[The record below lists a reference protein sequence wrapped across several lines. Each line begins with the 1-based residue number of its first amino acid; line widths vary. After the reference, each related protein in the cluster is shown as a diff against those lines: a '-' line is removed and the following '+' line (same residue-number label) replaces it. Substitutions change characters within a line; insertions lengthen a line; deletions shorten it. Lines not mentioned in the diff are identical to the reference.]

1 MASMPQKWLLFPF
14 SVLLLS
20 FFPSRPCF
28 CRLCFDFGQNV
39 KERWSN
45 NQGNLFFI
53 RFFFNVCA
61 NRMQSDES
69 WLSKAMLRCSLI
81 LLKAKNNTRTPKSKF
96 WNDIISNLKSFPHPQ
111 KCIQPF
117 IYRYFSM
124 FYTQKNE
131 HNISFYSYFQNVQK
145 HAFTPHILNGNSMNG
160 AAYCGHK
167 ESAASQVNF
176 ATQHLTMYLF
186 SEVG

>member
-1 MASMPQKWLLFPF
+1 M
-14 SVLLLS
+14 
-20 FFPSRPCF
+20 
-28 CRLCFDFGQNV
+28 QN
-39 KERWSN
+39 
-45 NQGNLFFI
+45 
-53 RFFFNVCA
+53 
-61 NRMQSDES
+61 DES
-69 WLSKAMLRCSLI
+69 LLSKAMLRCSLI

-186 SEVG
+186 SRDWMINRLFYHLHSFA